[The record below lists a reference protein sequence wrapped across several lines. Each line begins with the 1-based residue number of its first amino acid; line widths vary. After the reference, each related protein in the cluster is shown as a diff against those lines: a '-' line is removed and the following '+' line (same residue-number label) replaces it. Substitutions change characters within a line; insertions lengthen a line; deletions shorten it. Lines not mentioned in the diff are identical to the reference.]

1 MHKEELLELHEQM
14 VTISEYVSNRED
26 VDPTLFEPY
35 EELDVTPDDVH
46 KSKSE
51 HKHAVFV
58 LGDALAESM
67 SDDEFSDAGRIGKR
81 MRELSNDAEQK
92 L

>member
-1 MHKEELLELHEQM
+1 M
-14 VTISEYVSNRED
+14 VTIMGYFRSQEDTDSE
-26 VDPTLFEPY
+26 LFEPY
-35 EELDVTPDDVH
+35 EQLDVSPDDVH

-58 LGDALAESM
+58 LGNALATAM
-67 SDDEFSDAGRIGKR
+67 SEDEFSDAGRIGKR
-81 MRELSNDAEQK
+81 MKELAEDAESK

>member
-51 HKHAVFV
+51 HKHAVFI
-58 LGDALAESM
+58 LGNALAEAM

-81 MRELSNDAEQK
+81 MRELATDAEQK

>member
-1 MHKEELLELHEQM
+1 MHKEELLELHAQL
-14 VTISEYVSNRED
+14 VTIMEYFSDRED
-26 VDPTLFEPY
+26 VNAARFEPY
-35 EELDVTPDDVH
+35 RGLDVTPDDVH

-58 LGDALAESM
+58 LGNALANAM

-81 MRELSNDAEQK
+81 MRELADDAESK

>member
-1 MHKEELLELHEQM
+1 MHKEELLKLHEQM
-14 VTISEYVSNRED
+14 VTITEYVSNRED
-26 VDPTLFEPY
+26 VDPGLFEPY
-35 EELDVTPDDVH
+35 ERLGVTPDDVH

-51 HKHAVFV
+51 HKHAVFI
-58 LGDALAESM
+58 LGDALAEAM

-81 MRELSNDAEQK
+81 MRELADDAEQK

>member
-14 VTISEYVSNRED
+14 VTITEYVNNRED
-26 VDPTLFEPY
+26 VDPALFESY
-35 EELDVTPDDVH
+35 EQLDVTPDDVH

-51 HKHAVFV
+51 HKHAVFI
-58 LGDALAESM
+58 LGDALAEAM

-81 MRELSNDAEQK
+81 MRELAEDAEQK

>member
-14 VTISEYVSNRED
+14 VTITEYVSNRED
-26 VDPTLFEPY
+26 VDTALFESY
-35 EELDVTPDDVH
+35 EQLDVTPDDVH

-51 HKHAVFV
+51 HKHAVFI
-58 LGDALAESM
+58 LGDALAEAM
-67 SDDEFSDAGRIGKR
+67 SEDEFSDAGRIGKR
-81 MRELSNDAEQK
+81 MRELAADAERK